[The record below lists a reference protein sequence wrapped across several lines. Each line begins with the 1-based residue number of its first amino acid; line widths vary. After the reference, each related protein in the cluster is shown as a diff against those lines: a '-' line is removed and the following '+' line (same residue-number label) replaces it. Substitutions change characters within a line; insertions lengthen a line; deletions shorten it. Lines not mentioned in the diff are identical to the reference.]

1 MGDGQF
7 GNLFK
12 KTRGHDMKVLSI
24 IPARGG
30 SKGIHLKNLATIN
43 EKPMLFYTVNASLN
57 SSIINKTIVSTDHK
71 DIAETAKSLGAEV
84 IIRPKKLAN
93 DKTDNP
99 AGLIKVCKQVINF
112 ILKGIV

>member
-57 SSIINKTIVSTDHK
+57 SSIINKTIVRVFAEQSPADTQQTTK
-71 DIAETAKSLGAEV
+71 DGPRK
-84 IIRPKKLAN
+84 RP
-93 DKTDNP
+93 T
-99 AGLIKVCKQVINF
+99 CR
-112 ILKGIV
+112 